1 MHVTLLGTGCPQVS
15 TERYGPASLLRWGER
30 HYLVDC
36 GSGATQRLL
45 GAGSAGKL
53 IDAVLL
59 THLHSDHIMDLF
71 QLIMSSWHQG
81 RDRPQRI
88 YGPVGTK
95 RYIDGL
101 MALWKPE
108 LEQRIAHEKRPSTT
122 ALELDITEIEAGAI
136 IHDGDLTVT
145 AVPVRH
151 QPVKAAFGLVFADSR
166 HKVAFSGD
174 TAFCPELIAAAQDA
188 AALIHECF
196 IHREML
202 LLPGVRTPET
212 LANVAAYHTLSTE
225 VGKVAQQA
233 AAHCLILNHFVPVA
247 FDRAALLADIR
258 ADYGGPIL
266 VGEDLMQFD
275 CNSRTVTHGSAAI
288 GLPVM

>member
-1 MHVTLLGTGCPQVS
+1 MRVTLLGTGCPQVS

-30 HYLVDC
+30 HFLIDC

-45 GAGSAGKL
+45 GAGSAGKRV
-53 IDAVLL
+53 DAILL

-71 QLIMSSWHQG
+71 QLIISSWHQG

-95 RYIDGL
+95 RYLDGL

-108 LEQRIAHEKRPSTT
+108 LDQRIAHEKRPSTT
-122 ALELDITEIEAGAI
+122 ALELDVTEIEAGTI
-136 IHDGDLTVT
+136 IREGELTVT

-151 QPVKAAFGLVFADSR
+151 QPVKAAFGFVFADDR

-174 TAFCPELIAAAQDA
+174 TAFCPELIAAARASD
-188 AALIHECF
+188 ALIHECF

-202 LLPGVRTPET
+202 LLPGVRTAET

-225 VGKVAQQA
+225 VGKVAAQA
-233 AAHCLILNHFVPVA
+233 GIRCLILNHFVPVA

-258 ADYGGPIL
+258 ADYRGPVL

-275 CNSRTVTHGSAAI
+275 CVSRTVTHGTAAI
-288 GLPVM
+288 GLPVA

>member
-1 MHVTLLGTGCPQVS
+1 MRVTLLGTGCPQVS
-15 TERYGPASLLRWGER
+15 TERYGPSSLLRWGER
-30 HYLVDC
+30 HFLVDC

-53 IDAVLL
+53 LDAVLL

-71 QLIMSSWHQG
+71 QLIVSSWHQG

-88 YGPVGTK
+88 YGPAGTR
-95 RYIDGL
+95 RYIHGL

-108 LEQRIAHEKRPSTT
+108 LDQRIAHERRPSTT
-122 ALELDITEIEAGAI
+122 ALELEIAEIGAGEI
-136 IHDGDLTVT
+136 IRDGDLAIT

-151 QPVKAAFGLVFADSR
+151 QPVQAAFGFVFSDGR
-166 HKVAFSGD
+166 HRVAFSGD
-174 TAFCPELIAAAQDA
+174 TAFCAELIAAAQQAD
-188 AALIHECF
+188 ALIHECF

-225 VGKVAQQA
+225 VGKVAEQA
-233 AAHCLILNHFVPVA
+233 GARCLILNHFVPVV
-247 FDRAALLADIR
+247 FDHVALLADIR
-258 ADYGGPIL
+258 ADYRGPVL

-275 CNSRTVTHGSAAI
+275 CASRTVTHGAAAI
-288 GLPVM
+288 GLPVA